1 MKQLFLFM
9 LVMVFSITLTCYA
22 QTPNDS
28 TKTEQP
34 ADTTAWDNLLDG
46 VTVTAQRQ
54 LIKQEVDRTTYD
66 VQADNDSKTQTVMD
80 MLRKVPMVTVDGED
94 NILVRGNS
102 NFKIYKNG
110 HLDPSLTKNAKDIL
124 KAMPASSIKRIEV
137 ITDPGAREDAEGVN
151 SVLNIVMMDNHRME
165 GISGSLYGSYGSHKM
180 PSLSAYLAA
189 QMGKAIVSVNY
200 GWHYMSKDATT
211 QNGYVERTFLNSGN
225 TELVHNSGSNP
236 GPFHYADINA
246 SLDIDTLNLLSA
258 SLSGYYYKINVQGI
272 ADVTKLDPLGNKI
285 YSYTESCYTPSY
297 SHHSWN
303 GQLNYEHRTHR
314 KDEKIT
320 FSYMLALTRQH
331 SVQETTYSNLADF
344 PYGYDGYMQSSRE
357 RFTEHTLQLDYV
369 RPLWEGHKIEMG
381 AKYIDRRNSS
391 LNEQRFYDPVSTTT
405 SDDFNHSMR
414 IAAIYADYMWTRG
427 SWSARAGLR
436 YEYSYMK
443 GHYPDGKSADF
454 DKHLNDWVPQ
464 ASIKYQINDQQSIR
478 LVYTTSINRPGITYL
493 NPAVRTY
500 PGGEHF
506 GNAQLGSVRSQ
517 SIGLP
522 YMFTS
527 PKLTIQLW
535 PQYRFV
541 SNALGTI
548 IYARGDTRV
557 QTYGNVIRQH
567 RWQLESYIQWK
578 PFDKTTFVANLNL
591 WHRNYKS
598 AQLALEQSQTSMYYY
613 LYVAQKLPWRLQVTA
628 YTFGEIGHS
637 SENIYSVVEPWNRY
651 AFTLQRSFLSDDRLT
666 VRLTANSPF
675 HKNQHYKTSTT
686 QGDITGWGDN
696 IHSQNGRYFRITVTY
711 RFGKLKNSV
720 KKPDTTIE
728 NNDLEGGISRG
739 K

>member
-1 MKQLFLFM
+1 MRQLFILLF
-9 LVMVFSITLTCYA
+9 VIVFSIGHA
-22 QTPNDS
+22 QTPSDTTS
-28 TKTEQP
+28 TAP

-66 VQADNDSKTQTVMD
+66 VQADNDSKTQTAMD
-80 MLRKVPMVTVDGED
+80 MLRKVPMVTVDGEE
-94 NILVRGNS
+94 NILVRGNT

-110 HLDPSLTKNAKDIL
+110 HLDPSLTKNAKDVL
-124 KAMPASSIKRIEV
+124 KAIPASSIKRIEV

-151 SVLNIVMMDNHRME
+151 AILNIVMMDNNRME
-165 GISGSLYGSYGSHKM
+165 GISGSLYGSYDNLKM

-200 GWHYMSKDATT
+200 GCHYMSKKITT
-211 QNGYVERTFLNSGN
+211 NNGYIERTFLESGN
-225 TELVHNSGSNP
+225 NEVVHNHGVNP
-236 GPFHYADINA
+236 GPMHYADINA
-246 SLDIDTLNLLSA
+246 SFDIDTLNLLSA
-258 SLSGYYYKINVQGI
+258 SLSGYYYKINVQGS
-272 ADVTKLDPLGNKI
+272 ADVTKFDPMGNHI
-285 YSYTESCYTPSY
+285 YSYTESSYMPSY

-303 GQLNYEHRTHR
+303 TRLDYEHRTHR

-331 SVQETTYSNLADF
+331 SDQETTYSNLVDF
-344 PYGYDGYMQSSRE
+344 PYPYDGFLQKSRE

-369 RPLWEGHKIEMG
+369 RPLWEGHKLEVG
-381 AKYIDRRNSS
+381 AKYIDRRNNSLSEQLFYESS
-391 LNEQRFYDPVSTTT
+391 LAPTC
-405 SDDFNHSMR
+405 DDFNHTMR
-414 IAAIYADYMWTRG
+414 IAALYADYMWTRG
-427 SWSARAGLR
+427 NWSARAGLR

-443 GHYPDGKSADF
+443 GHYPNGKSPDF
-454 DKHLNDWVPQ
+454 DKHLSDWVPQ

-493 NPAVRTY
+493 NPAVRIY
-500 PGGEHF
+500 PGGEQF
-506 GNAQLGSVRSQ
+506 GNAQLGSVRTQ

-522 YMFTS
+522 YMYTS
-527 PKLTIQLW
+527 SKLTIQLW

-541 SNALGTI
+541 NNALGSI

-578 PFDKTTFVANLNL
+578 PFENTTFVANLNL

-598 AQLALEQSQTSMYYY
+598 DVLGLEQNQTSMYYY
-613 LYVAQKLPWRLQVTA
+613 LYVAQKLPWKLQVTA
-628 YTFGEIGHS
+628 YTFGNIGRS
-637 SENIYSVVEPWNRY
+637 SDNIYSVVEPWNRY

-675 HKNQHYKTSTT
+675 HKNQHYKTRTT
-686 QGDITGWGDN
+686 QGDIVGWGD
-696 IHSQNGRYFRITVTY
+696 SCLPSNGRFFRITITY
-711 RFGKLKNSV
+711 RFGKLKNKV
-720 KKPDTTIE
+720 KTTDVTIE

>member
-1 MKQLFLFM
+1 MF
-9 LVMVFSITLTCYA
+9 VIVFSMGHA
-22 QTPNDS
+22 QTPSDTTS
-28 TKTEQP
+28 TAPT
-34 ADTTAWDNLLDG
+34 DTTAWDNLLEG

-66 VQADNDSKTQTVMD
+66 VQADNDSKTQTAMD
-80 MLRKVPMVTVDGED
+80 MLRKVPMVTVDGEE
-94 NILVRGNS
+94 NILVRGNT

-110 HLDPSLTKNAKDIL
+110 HLDPSLTKNAKDVL
-124 KAMPASSIKRIEV
+124 KAIPASSIKRIEV

-151 SVLNIVMMDNHRME
+151 AILNIVMMDNNRME
-165 GISGSLYGSYGSHKM
+165 GISGSLYGSYDNLKM
-180 PSLSAYLAA
+180 PSLSAYLAG
-189 QMGKAIVSVNY
+189 QMGKAIVSANY
-200 GWHYMSKDATT
+200 GWHYMSKKITT
-211 QNGYVERTFLNSGN
+211 NNGYIERTFLDSGN
-225 TELVHNSGSNP
+225 SEVVHNHGVNP
-236 GPFHYADINA
+236 GPMHYADINA
-246 SLDIDTLNLLSA
+246 SFDIDTLNLLSA
-258 SLSGYYYKINVQGI
+258 SLSGYYYKINVQSS
-272 ADVTKLDPLGNKI
+272 ADVTKLDPMGNHI
-285 YSYTESCYTPSY
+285 YSYTESSYMPSY

-303 GQLNYEHRTHR
+303 GRLDYEHRTHR

-331 SVQETTYSNLADF
+331 SNQETTYSNLVDF
-344 PYGYDGYMQSSRE
+344 PYPYNGFLQKSRE

-369 RPLWEGHKIEMG
+369 RPLWEGHKLEVG
-381 AKYIDRRNSS
+381 AKYIDRRNNSLSEQLFYESS
-391 LNEQRFYDPVSTTT
+391 LAPTC
-405 SDDFNHSMR
+405 DDFNHTMR
-414 IAAIYADYMWTRG
+414 IAALYADYMWTRG
-427 SWSARAGLR
+427 NWSARAGLR

-443 GHYPDGKSADF
+443 GHYPNDKSPDF
-454 DKHLNDWVPQ
+454 DKHLSDWVPQ

-493 NPAVRTY
+493 NPAVRIY
-500 PGGEHF
+500 PGGEQF
-506 GNAQLGSVRSQ
+506 GNAQLGSVRTQ

-522 YMFTS
+522 YMYTS
-527 PKLTIQLW
+527 SKLTIQLW

-541 SNALGTI
+541 SNALGSI

-578 PFDKTTFVANLNL
+578 PFENTTFVANLNL

-598 AQLALEQSQTSMYYY
+598 DVLGLEQRQTSMYYY
-613 LYVAQKLPWRLQVTA
+613 LYVAQKLPWKLQVTA
-628 YTFGEIGHS
+628 YTFGNIGRS
-637 SENIYSVVEPWNRY
+637 SDNIYSVVEPWNRY

-675 HKNQHYKTSTT
+675 HKNQHYKTRTT
-686 QGDITGWGDN
+686 QGDIVGWGD
-696 IHSQNGRYFRITVTY
+696 SCLPSNGRFFRITITY
-711 RFGKLKNSV
+711 RFGKLKNKV
-720 KKPDTTIE
+720 KTTDVTIE

>member
-1 MKQLFLFM
+1 MRQLFILLF
-9 LVMVFSITLTCYA
+9 VIVFSIVHA
-22 QTPNDS
+22 QTPSDTTS
-28 TKTEQP
+28 TAP

-66 VQADNDSKTQTVMD
+66 VQADNDSKTQTAMD
-80 MLRKVPMVTVDGED
+80 MLRKVPMVTVDGEE
-94 NILVRGNS
+94 NILVRGNT

-110 HLDPSLTKNAKDIL
+110 HLDPSLTKNAKDVL
-124 KAMPASSIKRIEV
+124 KAIPASSIKRIEV

-151 SVLNIVMMDNHRME
+151 AILNIVMMDNNRME
-165 GISGSLYGSYGSHKM
+165 GISGSLYGSYDNLKM

-189 QMGKAIVSVNY
+189 QMGKAIVSANY
-200 GWHYMSKDATT
+200 GWHYMSKKITT
-211 QNGYVERTFLNSGN
+211 NNGYIERTFLDSGN
-225 TELVHNSGSNP
+225 SEVVHNHGVNP
-236 GPFHYADINA
+236 GPMHYADINA
-246 SLDIDTLNLLSA
+246 SFDIDTLNLLSA
-258 SLSGYYYKINVQGI
+258 SLSGYYYKINVQSS
-272 ADVTKLDPLGNKI
+272 ADVTKLDPMGNHI
-285 YSYTESCYTPSY
+285 YSYTESSYMPSY

-303 GQLNYEHRTHR
+303 TRLDYEHRTHR

-331 SVQETTYSNLADF
+331 SDQETTYSNLVDF
-344 PYGYDGYMQSSRE
+344 PYPYDGFLQKSRE

-369 RPLWEGHKIEMG
+369 RPLWEGHKLEVG
-381 AKYIDRRNSS
+381 AKYIDRRNNSLSEQLFYESS
-391 LNEQRFYDPVSTTT
+391 LAPTR
-405 SDDFNHSMR
+405 DDFNHTMR
-414 IAAIYADYMWTRG
+414 IAALYADYMWTRG
-427 SWSARAGLR
+427 NWSARAGLR

-443 GHYPDGKSADF
+443 GHYPNGKSPDF
-454 DKHLNDWVPQ
+454 DKHLSDWVPQ

-493 NPAVRTY
+493 NPAVRIY
-500 PGGEHF
+500 PGGEQF
-506 GNAQLGSVRSQ
+506 GNAQLGSVRTQ

-522 YMFTS
+522 YMYTS
-527 PKLTIQLW
+527 SKLTIQLW

-541 SNALGTI
+541 NNALGSI

-578 PFDKTTFVANLNL
+578 PFENTTFVANLNL

-598 AQLALEQSQTSMYYY
+598 DVLGLEQRQTSMYYY
-613 LYVAQKLPWRLQVTA
+613 LYVAQKLPWKLQVTA
-628 YTFGEIGHS
+628 YTFGNIGRS
-637 SENIYSVVEPWNRY
+637 SDNIYSVVEPWNRY

-675 HKNQHYKTSTT
+675 HKNQHYKTRTT
-686 QGDITGWGDN
+686 QGDIVGWGD
-696 IHSQNGRYFRITVTY
+696 SCLPSNGRFFRITITY
-711 RFGKLKNSV
+711 RFGKLKNKV
-720 KKPDTTIE
+720 KTTDVTIE

>member
-1 MKQLFLFM
+1 MRQHFLLLF
-9 LVMVFSITLTCYA
+9 VIVFSMGHA
-22 QTPNDS
+22 QTPSDTTS
-28 TKTEQP
+28 TAP
-34 ADTTAWDNLLDG
+34 ADTTAWDNILDG

-66 VQADNDSKTQTVMD
+66 VQADNDSKTQTAMD
-80 MLRKVPMVTVDGED
+80 MLRKVPMVTVDGEE
-94 NILVRGNS
+94 NILVRGNT

-110 HLDPSLTKNAKDIL
+110 HLDPSLTKNAKDVL
-124 KAMPASSIKRIEV
+124 KAIPASSIKRIEV

-151 SVLNIVMMDNHRME
+151 AILNIVMMDNNRME
-165 GISGSLYGSYGSHKM
+165 GISGSLYGSYDNLKM

-200 GWHYMSKDATT
+200 GCHYMSKKITT
-211 QNGYVERTFLNSGN
+211 NNGYIERTFL
-225 TELVHNSGSNP
+225 
-236 GPFHYADINA
+236 
-246 SLDIDTLNLLSA
+246 A
-258 SLSGYYYKINVQGI
+258 SLSGYYYKINVQSS
-272 ADVTKLDPLGNKI
+272 ADVTKLDPMGNHI
-285 YSYTESCYTPSY
+285 YSYTESSYMPSY

-303 GQLNYEHRTHR
+303 TRLDYEHRTHR

-331 SVQETTYSNLADF
+331 SDQETTYSNLVDF
-344 PYGYDGYMQSSRE
+344 PYPYDGFLQKSRE

-369 RPLWEGHKIEMG
+369 RPLWEGHKLEVG
-381 AKYIDRRNSS
+381 AKYIDRLNSS
-391 LNEQRFYDPVSTTT
+391 LSEQLFYESSLAPTC
-405 SDDFNHSMR
+405 DDFNHTMR
-414 IAAIYADYMWTRG
+414 IAALYADYMWTRG
-427 SWSARAGLR
+427 NWSARAGLR

-443 GHYPDGKSADF
+443 GHYPDGKSPDF
-454 DKHLNDWVPQ
+454 DKHLSDWVPQ

-493 NPAVRTY
+493 NPAVRIY
-500 PGGEHF
+500 PGGEQF
-506 GNAQLGSVRSQ
+506 GNAQLGSVRTQ

-522 YMFTS
+522 YMYTS
-527 PKLTIQLW
+527 SKLTIQLW

-541 SNALGTI
+541 NNALGTI
-548 IYARGDTRV
+548 VYARGDTRV

-578 PFDKTTFVANLNL
+578 PFENTTFVANLNL

-598 AQLALEQSQTSMYYY
+598 DVLGLEQRQTSMYYY
-613 LYVAQKLPWRLQVTA
+613 LYVAQKLPWKLQVTA
-628 YTFGEIGHS
+628 YTFGNIGRS
-637 SENIYSVVEPWNRY
+637 SDNIYSVVEPWNRY

-675 HKNQHYKTSTT
+675 HKNQHYKTRTT
-686 QGDITGWGDN
+686 QGDIVGWGD
-696 IHSQNGRYFRITVTY
+696 SCLPSNGRFFRITVTY
-711 RFGKLKNSV
+711 RFGKLKNKV
-720 KKPDTTIE
+720 KTTDVTIE

>member
-1 MKQLFLFM
+1 MRQLFILLF
-9 LVMVFSITLTCYA
+9 VIVFSMGHA
-22 QTPNDS
+22 QTPSDTTS
-28 TKTEQP
+28 TAP

-66 VQADNDSKTQTVMD
+66 VQADNDSKTQTAMD
-80 MLRKVPMVTVDGED
+80 MLRKVPMVTVDGEE
-94 NILVRGNS
+94 NILVRGNT

-110 HLDPSLTKNAKDIL
+110 HLDPSLTKNAKDVL
-124 KAMPASSIKRIEV
+124 KAIPASSIKRIEV

-151 SVLNIVMMDNHRME
+151 AILNIVMLDNNRME
-165 GISGSLYGSYGSHKM
+165 GISGSLYGSYDNLKM

-200 GWHYMSKDATT
+200 GCHYMSKKITT
-211 QNGYVERTFLNSGN
+211 NNGYIERTFLESGN
-225 TELVHNSGSNP
+225 SEVVHNHGVNP
-236 GPFHYADINA
+236 GPMHYADINA
-246 SLDIDTLNLLSA
+246 SFDIDTLNLLSA
-258 SLSGYYYKINVQGI
+258 SLSGYYYKINVQGS
-272 ADVTKLDPLGNKI
+272 ADVTKLDPMGNHI
-285 YSYTESCYTPSY
+285 YSYTESYYMPSY

-303 GQLNYEHRTHR
+303 GRLDYEHRTHR

-331 SVQETTYSNLADF
+331 SDQETTYSNLVDF
-344 PYGYDGYMQSSRE
+344 PYLYNGFLQKSRE

-369 RPLWEGHKIEMG
+369 RPLWEGHKLEVG
-381 AKYIDRRNSS
+381 AKYIDRLNSS
-391 LNEQRFYDPVSTTT
+391 LSEQLFYESSLAPTC
-405 SDDFNHSMR
+405 DDFNHTMR
-414 IAAIYADYMWTRG
+414 IAALYADYMWTRG
-427 SWSARAGLR
+427 NWSARAGLR

-443 GHYPDGKSADF
+443 GHYPNGKSPDF
-454 DKHLNDWVPQ
+454 DKHLSDWVPQ

-493 NPAVRTY
+493 NPAVRIY
-500 PGGEHF
+500 PGGEQF
-506 GNAQLGSVRSQ
+506 GNAQLGSVRTH

-522 YMFTS
+522 YMYTS
-527 PKLTIQLW
+527 SKFTIQLW

-541 SNALGTI
+541 SNALGSI

-578 PFDKTTFVANLNL
+578 PFEKTTFVANLNL
-591 WHRNYKS
+591 SHNNYKNTEVGI
-598 AQLALEQSQTSMYYY
+598 EQNQTSLYYY
-613 LYVAQKLPWRLQVTA
+613 LYVAQKLPWKLQVTA
-628 YTFGEIGHS
+628 YTFGNIGRS

-675 HKNQHYKTSTT
+675 HKNQHYKTRTT
-686 QGDITGWGDN
+686 QGDIVGWGD
-696 IHSQNGRYFRITVTY
+696 SCLPSNGRFFRITITY
-711 RFGKLKNSV
+711 RFGKLKNKV
-720 KKPDTTIE
+720 KTTDVTIE

>member
-1 MKQLFLFM
+1 MRQLFLLLF
-9 LVMVFSITLTCYA
+9 VIVFSMGHA
-22 QTPNDS
+22 QTPSDTTS
-28 TKTEQP
+28 TAP
-34 ADTTAWDNLLDG
+34 ADTTAWDNILDG

-66 VQADNDSKTQTVMD
+66 VQADNDSKTQTAMD
-80 MLRKVPMVTVDGED
+80 MLRKVPMVTVDGEE
-94 NILVRGNS
+94 NILVRGNT

-110 HLDPSLTKNAKDIL
+110 HLDPSLTKNAKDVL
-124 KAMPASSIKRIEV
+124 KAIPASSIKRIEV

-151 SVLNIVMMDNHRME
+151 AILNIVMMDNNRME
-165 GISGSLYGSYGSHKM
+165 GISGSLYGSYDNLKM

-200 GWHYMSKDATT
+200 GCHYMSKKITT
-211 QNGYVERTFLNSGN
+211 NNGYIERTFLDSGN
-225 TELVHNSGSNP
+225 SEVVHNHGVNP
-236 GPFHYADINA
+236 GPMHYADINA
-246 SLDIDTLNLLSA
+246 SFDIDTLNLLSA
-258 SLSGYYYKINVQGI
+258 SLSGYYYKINVQSS
-272 ADVTKLDPLGNKI
+272 ADVTKLDPMGNHI
-285 YSYTESCYTPSY
+285 YSYTESSYMPSY

-303 GQLNYEHRTHR
+303 TRLDYEHRTHR

-331 SVQETTYSNLADF
+331 SDQETTYSNLVDF
-344 PYGYDGYMQSSRE
+344 PYPYDGFLQKSRE

-369 RPLWEGHKIEMG
+369 RPLWEGHKLEVG
-381 AKYIDRRNSS
+381 AKYIDRLNSS
-391 LNEQRFYDPVSTTT
+391 LSEQLFYESSLAPTC
-405 SDDFNHSMR
+405 DDFNHTMR
-414 IAAIYADYMWTRG
+414 IAALYADYMWTRG

-443 GHYPDGKSADF
+443 GHYPNGKSPDF
-454 DKHLNDWVPQ
+454 DKHLSDWVPQ

-493 NPAVRTY
+493 NPAVRIY
-500 PGGEHF
+500 PGGEQF
-506 GNAQLGSVRSQ
+506 GNAMLGSVRTQ

-522 YMFTS
+522 YMYTS
-527 PKLTIQLW
+527 SKLTIQLW

-541 SNALGTI
+541 NNALGSI

-578 PFDKTTFVANLNL
+578 PFENTTFVANLNL

-598 AQLALEQSQTSMYYY
+598 DVLGLEQRQTSMYYY
-613 LYVAQKLPWRLQVTA
+613 LYVAQKLPWKLQVTA
-628 YTFGEIGHS
+628 YTFGNIGRS
-637 SENIYSVVEPWNRY
+637 SDNIYSVVEPWNRY

-675 HKNQHYKTSTT
+675 HKNQHYKTRTT
-686 QGDITGWGDN
+686 QGDIVGWGD
-696 IHSQNGRYFRITVTY
+696 SCLPSNGRFFRITITY
-711 RFGKLKNSV
+711 RFGKLKNKV
-720 KKPDTTIE
+720 KTTDVTIE

>member
-1 MKQLFLFM
+1 MRQHFLLLF
-9 LVMVFSITLTCYA
+9 VIVFSMGHA
-22 QTPNDS
+22 QTPSDTTS
-28 TKTEQP
+28 TAP
-34 ADTTAWDNLLDG
+34 ADTTAWDNILDG

-66 VQADNDSKTQTVMD
+66 VQADNDSKTQTAMD
-80 MLRKVPMVTVDGED
+80 MLRKVPMVTVDGEE
-94 NILVRGNS
+94 NILVRGNN

-110 HLDPSLTKNAKDIL
+110 HLDPSLTKNAKDVL
-124 KAMPASSIKRIEV
+124 KAIPASSIKRIEV

-151 SVLNIVMMDNHRME
+151 AILNIVMMDNNRME
-165 GISGSLYGSYGSHKM
+165 GISGSLYGSYDNLKM

-200 GWHYMSKDATT
+200 GCHYMSKKITT
-211 QNGYVERTFLNSGN
+211 NNGYIERTFLDSGN
-225 TELVHNSGSNP
+225 SEVVHNHGVNP
-236 GPFHYADINA
+236 GPMHYADINA
-246 SLDIDTLNLLSA
+246 SFDIDTLNLLSA
-258 SLSGYYYKINVQGI
+258 SLSGYYYKINVQSS
-272 ADVTKLDPLGNKI
+272 ADVTKLDPMGNHI
-285 YSYTESCYTPSY
+285 YSYTESSYMPSY

-303 GQLNYEHRTHR
+303 TRLDYEHRTHR

-331 SVQETTYSNLADF
+331 SDQETTYSNLVDF
-344 PYGYDGYMQSSRE
+344 PYPYDGFLQKSRE
-357 RFTEHTLQLDYV
+357 QFTEHTLQLDYV
-369 RPLWEGHKIEMG
+369 RPLWEGHKLEVG
-381 AKYIDRRNSS
+381 AKYIDRLNSS
-391 LNEQRFYDPVSTTT
+391 LSEQLFYESSLAPTC
-405 SDDFNHSMR
+405 DDFNHTMR
-414 IAAIYADYMWTRG
+414 IAALYADYMWTRG
-427 SWSARAGLR
+427 NWSARAGLR

-443 GHYPDGKSADF
+443 GHYPNGKSPDF
-454 DKHLNDWVPQ
+454 DKHLSDWVPQ

-493 NPAVRTY
+493 NPAVRIY
-500 PGGEHF
+500 PGGEQF
-506 GNAQLGSVRSQ
+506 GNAQLGSVRTQ

-522 YMFTS
+522 YMYTS
-527 PKLTIQLW
+527 SKLTIQLW

-541 SNALGTI
+541 NNALGSI

-578 PFDKTTFVANLNL
+578 PFENTTFVANLNL

-598 AQLALEQSQTSMYYY
+598 DVLGLEQNQTSMYYY
-613 LYVAQKLPWRLQVTA
+613 LYVAQKLPWKLQVTA
-628 YTFGEIGHS
+628 YTFGNIGRS
-637 SENIYSVVEPWNRY
+637 SDNIYSVVEPWNRY

-675 HKNQHYKTSTT
+675 HKNQHYKTRTT
-686 QGDITGWGDN
+686 QGDIVGWGD
-696 IHSQNGRYFRITVTY
+696 SCLPSNGRFFRITITY
-711 RFGKLKNSV
+711 RFGKLKNKV
-720 KKPDTTIE
+720 KTTDVTIE

>member
-1 MKQLFLFM
+1 MRQLFLLLF
-9 LVMVFSITLTCYA
+9 VIVFSMGHA
-22 QTPNDS
+22 QTPSDTTS
-28 TKTEQP
+28 TAP
-34 ADTTAWDNLLDG
+34 ADTTAWDNILDG

-66 VQADNDSKTQTVMD
+66 VQADNDSKTQTAMD
-80 MLRKVPMVTVDGED
+80 MLRKVPMVTVDGEE
-94 NILVRGNS
+94 NILVRGNT

-110 HLDPSLTKNAKDIL
+110 HLDPSLTKNAKDVL
-124 KAMPASSIKRIEV
+124 KAIPASSIKRIEV

-151 SVLNIVMMDNHRME
+151 AILNIVMMDNNRME
-165 GISGSLYGSYGSHKM
+165 GISGSLYGSYDNLKM

-200 GWHYMSKDATT
+200 GCHYMSKKITT
-211 QNGYVERTFLNSGN
+211 NNGYIERTFLDSGN
-225 TELVHNSGSNP
+225 SEVVHNHGVNP
-236 GPFHYADINA
+236 GPMHYADINA
-246 SLDIDTLNLLSA
+246 SFDIDTLNLLSA
-258 SLSGYYYKINVQGI
+258 SLSGYYYKINVQSS
-272 ADVTKLDPLGNKI
+272 ADVTKLDPMGNHI
-285 YSYTESCYTPSY
+285 YSYTESSYMPSY

-303 GQLNYEHRTHR
+303 TRLDYEHRTHR

-331 SVQETTYSNLADF
+331 SDQETTYSNLVDF
-344 PYGYDGYMQSSRE
+344 PYPYDGFLQKSRE

-369 RPLWEGHKIEMG
+369 RPLWEGHKLEVG
-381 AKYIDRRNSS
+381 AKYIDRLNSS
-391 LNEQRFYDPVSTTT
+391 LSEQLFYESSLAPTC
-405 SDDFNHSMR
+405 DDFNHTMR
-414 IAAIYADYMWTRG
+414 IAALYADYMWTRG

-443 GHYPDGKSADF
+443 GHYPNGKSPDF
-454 DKHLNDWVPQ
+454 DKHLSDWVPQ

-493 NPAVRTY
+493 NPAVRIY
-500 PGGEHF
+500 PGGEQF
-506 GNAQLGSVRSQ
+506 GNAMLGSVRTQ

-522 YMFTS
+522 YMYTS
-527 PKLTIQLW
+527 SKLTIQLC

-541 SNALGTI
+541 NNALGSI

-578 PFDKTTFVANLNL
+578 PFENTTFVANLNL

-598 AQLALEQSQTSMYYY
+598 DVLGLEQRQTSMYYY
-613 LYVAQKLPWRLQVTA
+613 LYVAQKLPWKLQVTA
-628 YTFGEIGHS
+628 YTFGNIGRS
-637 SENIYSVVEPWNRY
+637 SDNIYSVVEPWNRY

-675 HKNQHYKTSTT
+675 HKNQHYKTRTT
-686 QGDITGWGDN
+686 QGDIVGWGD
-696 IHSQNGRYFRITVTY
+696 SCLPSNGRFFRITITY
-711 RFGKLKNSV
+711 RFGKLKNKV
-720 KKPDTTIE
+720 KTTDVTIE

>member
-1 MKQLFLFM
+1 MGH
-9 LVMVFSITLTCYA
+9 A
-22 QTPNDS
+22 QTPSDTTS
-28 TKTEQP
+28 TAP
-34 ADTTAWDNLLDG
+34 ADTTAWDNILDG

-66 VQADNDSKTQTVMD
+66 VQADNDSKTQTAMD
-80 MLRKVPMVTVDGED
+80 MLRTVPMVTVDGEE
-94 NILVRGNS
+94 NILVRGNT

-110 HLDPSLTKNAKDIL
+110 HLDPSLTKNAKDVL
-124 KAMPASSIKRIEV
+124 KAIPASSIKRIEV

-151 SVLNIVMMDNHRME
+151 AILNIVMMDNNRME
-165 GISGSLYGSYGSHKM
+165 GISGSLYGSYDNLKM

-200 GWHYMSKDATT
+200 GCHYMSKKITT
-211 QNGYVERTFLNSGN
+211 NNGYIERTFLDSGN
-225 TELVHNSGSNP
+225 SEVVHNHGVNP
-236 GPFHYADINA
+236 GPMHYADINA
-246 SLDIDTLNLLSA
+246 SFDIDTLNLLSA
-258 SLSGYYYKINVQGI
+258 SLSGYYYKINVQSS
-272 ADVTKLDPLGNKI
+272 ADVTKLDPMGNHI
-285 YSYTESCYTPSY
+285 YSYTESSYMPSY

-303 GQLNYEHRTHR
+303 TRLDYEHRTHR

-331 SVQETTYSNLADF
+331 SDQETTYSNLVDF
-344 PYGYDGYMQSSRE
+344 PYPYDGFLQKSRE

-369 RPLWEGHKIEMG
+369 RPLWEGHKLEVG
-381 AKYIDRRNSS
+381 AKYIDRLNSS
-391 LNEQRFYDPVSTTT
+391 LSEQLFYESSLAPTC
-405 SDDFNHSMR
+405 DDFNHTMR
-414 IAAIYADYMWTRG
+414 IAALYADYMWTRG
-427 SWSARAGLR
+427 NWSARAGLR

-443 GHYPDGKSADF
+443 GHYPNGKSPDF
-454 DKHLNDWVPQ
+454 DKHLSDWVPQ

-493 NPAVRTY
+493 NPAVRIY
-500 PGGEHF
+500 PGGEQF
-506 GNAQLGSVRSQ
+506 GNAQLGSVRTH

-522 YMFTS
+522 YMYTS
-527 PKLTIQLW
+527 SKLTIQLW

-541 SNALGTI
+541 SNALGSI

-578 PFDKTTFVANLNL
+578 PLENTTFVANLNL

-598 AQLALEQSQTSMYYY
+598 DEIGLELRQTSMYYY
-613 LYVAQKLPWRLQVTA
+613 LYVAQKLPWKLQVTA
-628 YTFGEIGHS
+628 YTFGNIGRS
-637 SENIYSVVEPWNRY
+637 SDNIYSVVEPWNRY

-675 HKNQHYKTSTT
+675 HKNQHYKTRTT
-686 QGDITGWGDN
+686 QGDIVGWGD
-696 IHSQNGRYFRITVTY
+696 SCLPSNGRFFRITVTY
-711 RFGKLKNSV
+711 RFGSLKNKV
-720 KKPDTTIE
+720 KTTDITIE
-728 NNDLEGGISRG
+728 NNDLEGGINRG

>member
-1 MKQLFLFM
+1 MRQHFLLLF
-9 LVMVFSITLTCYA
+9 VIVFSMGHA
-22 QTPNDS
+22 QTPSDTTS
-28 TKTEQP
+28 TAP
-34 ADTTAWDNLLDG
+34 ADTTAWDNILDG

-66 VQADNDSKTQTVMD
+66 VQADNDSKTQTAMD
-80 MLRKVPMVTVDGED
+80 MLRKVPMVTVDGEE
-94 NILVRGNS
+94 NILVRGNT

-110 HLDPSLTKNAKDIL
+110 HLDPSLTKNAKDVL
-124 KAMPASSIKRIEV
+124 KAIPASSIKRIEV

-151 SVLNIVMMDNHRME
+151 AILNIVMMDNNRME
-165 GISGSLYGSYGSHKM
+165 GISGSLYGSYDNLKM

-200 GWHYMSKDATT
+200 GWHYMSKKITT
-211 QNGYVERTFLNSGN
+211 NNGYIERTFLESGN
-225 TELVHNSGSNP
+225 SEVVHNRGSNP
-236 GPFHYADINA
+236 GPMHYADINA
-246 SLDIDTLNLLSA
+246 SFDIDTLNLLSA
-258 SLSGYYYKINVQGI
+258 SLSGYYYKINVQSS
-272 ADVTKLDPLGNKI
+272 ADVTKLDPMGNHI
-285 YSYTESCYTPSY
+285 YSYTESSYMPSY

-303 GQLNYEHRTHR
+303 TRLDYEHRTHR

-331 SVQETTYSNLADF
+331 SDQ
-344 PYGYDGYMQSSRE
+344 
-357 RFTEHTLQLDYV
+357 LQLDYV
-369 RPLWEGHKIEMG
+369 RPLWEGHKLEVG
-381 AKYIDRRNSS
+381 AKYIDRLNSS
-391 LNEQRFYDPVSTTT
+391 LSEQLFYESSLAPTC
-405 SDDFNHSMR
+405 DDFNHTMR
-414 IAAIYADYMWTRG
+414 IAALYADYMWTRG
-427 SWSARAGLR
+427 NWSARAGLR

-443 GHYPDGKSADF
+443 GHYPNGKSPDF
-454 DKHLNDWVPQ
+454 DKHLSDWVPQ

-493 NPAVRTY
+493 NPAVRIY
-500 PGGEHF
+500 PGGEQF
-506 GNAQLGSVRSQ
+506 GNAMLGSVRTH

-522 YMFTS
+522 YMYTS
-527 PKLTIQLW
+527 SKLTIQLW

-541 SNALGTI
+541 NNALGSI

-578 PFDKTTFVANLNL
+578 PFENTTFVANLNL

-598 AQLALEQSQTSMYYY
+598 DVLGLEQNQTSMYYY
-613 LYVAQKLPWRLQVTA
+613 LYVAQKLPWKLQVTA
-628 YTFGEIGHS
+628 YTFGNIGRS
-637 SENIYSVVEPWNRY
+637 SDNIYSVVEPWNRY

-675 HKNQHYKTSTT
+675 HKNQHYKTRTT
-686 QGDITGWGDN
+686 QGDIVGWGD
-696 IHSQNGRYFRITVTY
+696 SCLPSNGRFFRITVTY
-711 RFGKLKNSV
+711 RFGKLKNKV
-720 KKPDTTIE
+720 KTTDVTIE

>member
-1 MKQLFLFM
+1 MRQLFILLF
-9 LVMVFSITLTCYA
+9 VIVFSMGHA
-22 QTPNDS
+22 QTPSDTTS
-28 TKTEQP
+28 TAP
-34 ADTTAWDNLLDG
+34 ADTTAWDNLLEG

-66 VQADNDSKTQTVMD
+66 VQADNDSKTQTAMD
-80 MLRKVPMVTVDGED
+80 MLRKVPMVTVDGEE
-94 NILVRGNS
+94 NILVRGNT

-110 HLDPSLTKNAKDIL
+110 HLDPSLTKNAKDVL
-124 KAMPASSIKRIEV
+124 KAIPASSIKRIEV

-151 SVLNIVMMDNHRME
+151 AILNIVMMDNNRME
-165 GISGSLYGSYGSHKM
+165 GISGSLYGSYDNLKM

-200 GWHYMSKDATT
+200 GCHYMSKKITSN
-211 QNGYVERTFLNSGN
+211 NGYIERTFLESGN
-225 TELVHNSGSNP
+225 SEVVHNHGVNP
-236 GPFHYADINA
+236 GPMHYADINA
-246 SLDIDTLNLLSA
+246 SFDIDTLNLLSA
-258 SLSGYYYKINVQGI
+258 SLSGYYYKINVQSS
-272 ADVTKLDPLGNKI
+272 ADVTKLDPMGNHI
-285 YSYTESCYTPSY
+285 YSYTESSYMPSY

-303 GQLNYEHRTHR
+303 TRLDYEHRTHR

-331 SVQETTYSNLADF
+331 SDQETTYSNLVDF
-344 PYGYDGYMQSSRE
+344 PYPYDGFLQKSRE

-369 RPLWEGHKIEMG
+369 RPLWEGHKLEVG
-381 AKYIDRRNSS
+381 AKYIDRRNNSLSEQLFYESS
-391 LNEQRFYDPVSTTT
+391 LAPTC
-405 SDDFNHSMR
+405 DDFNHTMR
-414 IAAIYADYMWTRG
+414 IAALYADYMWTRG
-427 SWSARAGLR
+427 NWSARAGLR

-443 GHYPDGKSADF
+443 GHYPNGKNPDF
-454 DKHLNDWVPQ
+454 DKHLSDWVPQ

-493 NPAVRTY
+493 NPAVRIY
-500 PGGEHF
+500 PGGEQF
-506 GNAQLGSVRSQ
+506 GNAQLGSVRTQ

-522 YMFTS
+522 YMYTS
-527 PKLTIQLW
+527 SKLTIQLW

-541 SNALGTI
+541 NNALGSI

-578 PFDKTTFVANLNL
+578 PFENTTFVANLNL

-598 AQLALEQSQTSMYYY
+598 DVLGLEQKQTSMYYY
-613 LYVAQKLPWRLQVTA
+613 LYVAQKLPWKLQVTA
-628 YTFGEIGHS
+628 YTFGNIGRS
-637 SENIYSVVEPWNRY
+637 SDNIYSVVEPWNRY

-675 HKNQHYKTSTT
+675 HKNQHYKTRTT
-686 QGDITGWGDN
+686 QGDIVGWGD
-696 IHSQNGRYFRITVTY
+696 SCLPSNGRFFRITITY
-711 RFGKLKNSV
+711 RFGKLKNKV
-720 KKPDTTIE
+720 KTTDVTIE

-739 K
+739 R